1 MSIGNADAASCTT
14 NCYYNNKAVFIT
26 NGEPM
31 VFDVTHAEAIDKL
44 SLCDNEF
51 IVDTLGWSEDV
62 WAFDES
68 KFNYPTLK

>member
-1 MSIGNADAASCTT
+1 
-14 NCYYNNKAVFIT
+14 
-26 NGEPM
+26 M

-51 IVDTLGWSEDV
+51 IVGTLGWSEDI
-62 WAFDES
+62 WEFDVS